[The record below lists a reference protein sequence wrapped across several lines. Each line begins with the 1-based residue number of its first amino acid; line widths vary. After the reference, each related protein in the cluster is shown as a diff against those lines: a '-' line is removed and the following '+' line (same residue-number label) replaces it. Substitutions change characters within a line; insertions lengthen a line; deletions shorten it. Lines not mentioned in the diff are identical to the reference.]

1 MPMVIQYQSRDFE
14 PAPAGPAA
22 AVCIDVV
29 DLGLRDTPFGTKR
42 KLRIVWAIDKRM
54 KSPDR
59 KTLGKPYIVG
69 KHYTWS
75 LHKKSTLRS
84 DLENWA
90 GKKFKESVLVKD
102 GYDVERLLGKP
113 AFLSITHNTKDDGTT
128 YANVTA
134 LMPLPDG
141 MHAPLPDPT
150 YIRQKDRSEDNGQ
163 RKSTS
168 ERQRPEPDDDEPPV
182 PDDDEAP
189 GEESDELPF

>member
-29 DLGLRDTPFGTKR
+29 DLGMRDTPFGVKR

-75 LHKKSTLRS
+75 LHKKSNLRI

-90 GKKFKESVLVKD
+90 GKKFKESALVKD

-113 AFLSITHNTKDDGTT
+113 AFLSITHNVKDDGTT

-150 YIRQKDRSEDNGQ
+150 YVRQKDRSEQDG
-163 RKSTS
+163 KLTSTRRWS
-168 ERQRPEPDDDEPPV
+168 DGDQQEPPV

-189 GEESDELPF
+189 GDENADDLPF